1 MIQGIL
7 LGKVVKLLLK
17 QFNLDK
23 MYEYVFEEN
32 ELDRKTD
39 GMLKRIEALEKSQKW
54 SKNKKRK

>member
-39 GMLKRIEALEKSQKW
+39 GMLKRIEVLEKKQKY

>member
-7 LGKVVKLLLK
+7 LGKLVKLLLK

-39 GMLKRIEALEKSQKW
+39 GMLKRIEVLEKNQKW

>member
-1 MIQGIL
+1 VIQGMIL
-7 LGKVVKLLLK
+7 KKIMKLLLK

-39 GMLKRIEALEKSQKW
+39 DMLKRIEALESNSKW
-54 SKNKKRK
+54 KKNKKRK

>member
-39 GMLKRIEALEKSQKW
+39 AMLKRIDALEKAQKW
-54 SKNKKRK
+54 NKNKKRK

>member
-1 MIQGIL
+1 MILKKIM
-7 LGKVVKLLLK
+7 KLLLK

-39 GMLKRIEALEKSQKW
+39 DMLKRIEALESNSKW
-54 SKNKKRK
+54 KKNKKRK

>member
-1 MIQGIL
+1 MIQGII
-7 LGKVVKLLLK
+7 LGKVIKLLLK

-39 GMLKRIEALEKSQKW
+39 DMLKRIEALESSKKW
-54 SKNKKRK
+54 NKNKKRK

>member
-1 MIQGIL
+1 VIQGII
-7 LGKVVKLLLK
+7 LGKVIKLLLK

-39 GMLKRIEALEKSQKW
+39 DMLK
-54 SKNKKRK
+54 